1 MPLECYAK
9 SIYCNPVFTS
19 KNIIRIIILV
29 IIYIFIIL
37 PTTKKL
43 NYMIS
48 IKLKLL
54 LFSSL
59 LMLNFSNAQ
68 KIKEENGIITLD
80 GEPYVKMIK
89 TKAWAIF
96 NNFTIQ
102 NLSGVDL
109 ATFNYRTKTTRK
121 WDEKKRKYV
130 EGSTVYYTVDFAES
144 GGHAAIN
151 EQLSKKMVVKIF
163 LKNNLIKDGVIDPL
177 AEKQYINRLGGRYPM
192 AIPIHES
199 KSPVVINDNLISIDG
214 KIVGKFI
221 EKYSDDTE
229 DKILISVYET
239 KHNEKV
245 AEAITSADD
254 PIEWDVKTMSDDKS
268 TSIMYDS
275 PEEKEKLFKWLIQKK
290 YLK

>member
-1 MPLECYAK
+1 
-9 SIYCNPVFTS
+9 
-19 KNIIRIIILV
+19 
-29 IIYIFIIL
+29 
-37 PTTKKL
+37 
-43 NYMIS
+43 MIS

-80 GEPYVKMIK
+80 GKPYVKMIK

-109 ATFNYRTKTTRK
+109 ATFNYRTKTTRT

-163 LKNNLIKDGVIDPL
+163 LKNNLIKEGVIDPL
-177 AEKQYINRLGGRYPM
+177 AEKQYINRLGGRYPK

-199 KSPVVINDNLISIDG
+199 ESPVVINDNLISIDG
-214 KIVGKFI
+214 NIVGKFI

-245 AEAITSADD
+245 AEAITSTDN
-254 PIEWDVKTMSDDKS
+254 PVEWDVKTMSDEKS
-268 TSIMYDS
+268 TSIMYES